1 MGTPSQTIHD
11 NINKSK
17 TNIHYIEDGASGVQ
31 GDIEQMF
38 VYTLF
43 KIQLIVHY
51 IDDFLPKNYDDTL
64 KLIMKSL
71 NMEKNNFKLFKVM
84 LLFLGIWSYNYAFSI
99 PKHYFCQLH
108 HACIQGSS
116 MFKPKHSRL
125 INHDTYQPTYTT
137 SRGQPLMHLFH
148 THHHPIQ
155 NTYPL
160 APHAHKTNCTHH
172 ILQDPSPSYFVKNDY
187 LHHDA
192 VGLVSQP
199 YSINPHGNSICIWL
213 YGFDQRWRALHSR
226 WRHLFLCIWTYVY
239 YILLLLFQ

>member
-84 LLFLGIWSYNYAFSI
+84 LLFLGI
-99 PKHYFCQLH
+99 
-108 HACIQGSS
+108 
-116 MFKPKHSRL
+116 
-125 INHDTYQPTYTT
+125 
-137 SRGQPLMHLFH
+137 
-148 THHHPIQ
+148 
-155 NTYPL
+155 
-160 APHAHKTNCTHH
+160 
-172 ILQDPSPSYFVKNDY
+172 
-187 LHHDA
+187 
-192 VGLVSQP
+192 
-199 YSINPHGNSICIWL
+199 
-213 YGFDQRWRALHSR
+213 
-226 WRHLFLCIWTYVY
+226 
-239 YILLLLFQ
+239 